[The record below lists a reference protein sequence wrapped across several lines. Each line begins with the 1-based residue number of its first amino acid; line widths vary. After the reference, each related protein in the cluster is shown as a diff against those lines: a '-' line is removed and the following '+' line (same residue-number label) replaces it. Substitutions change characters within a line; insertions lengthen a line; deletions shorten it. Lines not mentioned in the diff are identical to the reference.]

1 MTLSS
6 SARIESATSGA
17 DVDEFLD
24 AARARRCCSKRAII
38 AAAALGAGTAAG
50 TAAGRGTA
58 VGAETPSR
66 RRRFAASLSARQRGS
81 PCVAPQW
88 DDHVLHSDA
97 GMSQT

>member
-24 AARARRCCSKRAII
+24 AARARRCCIKRSRI
-38 AAAALGAGTAAG
+38 AAAGLGAG